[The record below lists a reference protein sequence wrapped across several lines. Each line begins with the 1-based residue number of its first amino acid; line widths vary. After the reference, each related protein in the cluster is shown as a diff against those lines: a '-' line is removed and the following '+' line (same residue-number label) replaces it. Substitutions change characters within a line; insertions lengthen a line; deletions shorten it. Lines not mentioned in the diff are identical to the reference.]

1 MLQYGIFYYL
11 VCLMALIVEDG
22 TGVAGAN
29 SYNTDAEYV
38 AYALATGKT
47 IGVDETARDI
57 EQINGTAYLETLRD
71 KYQGTK
77 TLNTYSLQFPR
88 DNVYIDG
95 YIVANDIIHPDFKKA
110 QLEAAIFTVT
120 SSLQN
125 NSSINNVKSQELA
138 NTGKIE
144 YFEGGT
150 YTIANTG
157 TLDALLKPFLKG
169 GFGLGVAKR
178 GWC

>member
-1 MLQYGIFYYL
+1 
-11 VCLMALIVEDG
+11 MALIVEDG

-38 AYALATGKT
+38 AYALATGQA
-47 IGVDETARDI
+47 IGADETARDI
-57 EQINGTAYLETLRD
+57 EQINGTAYVETLRD

-77 TLNTYSLQFPR
+77 TLNANSLQFPR
-88 DNVYIDG
+88 NGVYVDD
-95 YIVANDIIHPDFKKA
+95 YLVANDVIHPDFKKA
-110 QLEAAIFTVT
+110 QLEAAIFESTN
-120 SSLQN
+120 SIQN
-125 NSSINNVKSQELA
+125 NSSVNNIKSQELA

-150 YTIANTG
+150 YTISNTG